1 MTSDVTGQ
9 LLRLINLPDLILI
22 AIVLVNMLLGF
33 RRGLLGSFCGLAGR
47 IAALAAAYFAARA
60 AAPAAAQWVVLPIV
74 GDVFERRAAL
84 GVSSGVLDGL
94 RQTVTEAA
102 VSMAESIAF
111 LLLAH
116 SVYHP
121 VRLAGRLLV
130 KSLHFVAHATPIGIL
145 IRSRA
150 ARSALRRA

>member
-60 AAPAAAQWVVLPIV
+60 AAPQREQVV
-74 GDVFERRAAL
+74 
-84 GVSSGVLDGL
+84 
-94 RQTVTEAA
+94 
-102 VSMAESIAF
+102 
-111 LLLAH
+111 
-116 SVYHP
+116 
-121 VRLAGRLLV
+121 
-130 KSLHFVAHATPIGIL
+130 
-145 IRSRA
+145 
-150 ARSALRRA
+150 